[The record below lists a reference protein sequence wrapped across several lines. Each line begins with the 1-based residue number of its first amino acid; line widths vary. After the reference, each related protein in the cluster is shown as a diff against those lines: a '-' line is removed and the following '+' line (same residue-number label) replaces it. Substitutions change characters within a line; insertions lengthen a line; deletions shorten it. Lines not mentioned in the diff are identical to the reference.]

1 MNDQCQVAKV
11 DCDTSKNKPLAAKY
25 DVKGFPTIKWITPD
39 GKAEDYNGARSEAA
53 LTAFMDEKC
62 TVDETAGRIPALD
75 QLASKYFAPL
85 ATAEKREALLGAAK
99 SLVAAKS
106 EGLAEYYVKIMSKF
120 LEGAEEAQNWI
131 AKESERLG
139 TLAAKKGTVTMKKL
153 EELKMKQNVS
163 FVYVHQVQE
172 FNSLIP
178 TLQQILK
185 AFDYVKSDVVE
196 PVVESAEAVVEKIK
210 EIKEEL

>member
-1 MNDQCQVAKV
+1 
-11 DCDTSKNKPLAAKY
+11 
-25 DVKGFPTIKWITPD
+25 
-39 GKAEDYNGARSEAA
+39 
-53 LTAFMDEKC
+53 MDEKC

-163 FVYVHQVQE
+163 FVISSSSTRIQFAEYHLSTDSQS
-172 FNSLIP
+172 FRLR
-178 TLQQILK
+178 QIGCRGT
-185 AFDYVKSDVVE
+185 SC
-196 PVVESAEAVVEKIK
+196 
-210 EIKEEL
+210 